1 MVEGGGGELAT
12 SLSIHLGIVFEKIKV
27 SYRESPLT
35 PSDIVVKMSG
45 AIRHCRTCLH
55 DFVFIIKHKDNCTL
69 TDEVAT
75 QTLLCT
81 DSLLAVTSQKEGFR
95 VTYHFLYL
103 CTVFQYASGALYDP
117 ISWDFISVSTLDFFS
132 TTSPMLLEHIQR
144 PLPCKRRVFTRR

>member
-1 MVEGGGGELAT
+1 M
-12 SLSIHLGIVFEKIKV
+12 SD
-27 SYRESPLT
+27 RESPLT

-45 AIRHCRTCLH
+45 AICHCRTCLH

-81 DSLLAVTSQKEGFR
+81 DGLLAVTSQKEGFR
-95 VTYHFLYL
+95 LTYHFLYL

-117 ISWDFISVSTLDFFS
+117 ISWCFISVRTLDFFS
-132 TTSPMLLEHIQR
+132 LTLLKCFWNTFIALYHANGSSLPVDKRGRSVKFTAHI
-144 PLPCKRRVFTRR
+144 